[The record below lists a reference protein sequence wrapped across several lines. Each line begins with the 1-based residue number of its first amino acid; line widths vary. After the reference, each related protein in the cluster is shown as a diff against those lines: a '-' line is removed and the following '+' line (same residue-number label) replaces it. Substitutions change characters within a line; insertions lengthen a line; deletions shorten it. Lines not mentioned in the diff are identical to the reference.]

1 MATPAE
7 RPARRI
13 RYREIASDLRTRID
27 EGEFGDRRL
36 LPSESELS
44 HRYQVSRVT
53 VRKALDHLREE
64 GLVDARQGFGW
75 FVAGAPF
82 RQHLARLGTI
92 EAQLEDDGRV
102 SERRILEFG
111 FVRPPPRVRDVLS
124 VEKVLRVARV
134 NLADGEPFARVTVW
148 CPEDLGADV
157 SRAAVAKHSFH
168 ELLPI
173 ALGGAVQTIEAHAA
187 SSADAELLEIPP
199 SSPVLVCERI
209 TADAVGRPVL
219 MAEYVFPGHRSAFTV
234 DLPHPEVSIGPSGL
248 RLVEPSPDPDVD
260 PDLAGGRSG

>member
-1 MATPAE
+1 MATSSP

-13 RYREIASDLRTRID
+13 RYREIAADLRSRID
-27 EGEFGDRRL
+27 AGEFGDRRI

-44 HRYQVSRVT
+44 TRYEASRVT
-53 VRKALDHLREE
+53 VRKALDQLRSE

-75 FVAGAPF
+75 FVAGTPF

-92 EAQLEDDGRV
+92 EAQLEEDGRR

-111 FVRPPPRVRDVLS
+111 FVRPSARVGEVLG
-124 VEKVLRVARV
+124 VDKVLRVVRV

-148 CPEDLGADV
+148 CPEELGADV
-157 SRAAVAKHSFH
+157 SRTQVAQHSFH

-173 ALGGAVQTIEAHAA
+173 RFGGAVQTIEAHAA
-187 SSADAELLEIPP
+187 SPTDAELLEIPE
-199 SSPVLVCERI
+199 SSPVLVCERV
-209 TADAVGRPVL
+209 TADATGRAVL
-219 MAEYVFPGHRSAFTV
+219 VAEHVFPGHRSAFTV

-248 RLVEPSPDPDVD
+248 RLVEPDP
-260 PDLAGGRSG
+260 G